1 MKNNKGYYS
10 WIHQL
15 NRAGLEA
22 QQNGFRMINE
32 AKAAKITDPA
42 QRAALMGQMPVAPVI
57 NPDSPS
63 AHPEDVKDAISRL
76 GKLSPTSIALA
87 DGDVGAYVNI
97 TKMKRAERLAQMAQN
112 TGPIDAKPDGNANE
126 VAVDGQDGVM
136 ADPDLSD
143 FEDEMVQAAEIRK
156 DALAN
161 RKRREAEEDAHDYAD
176 PEDDYKYSIPT
187 ANWQTVRESIT
198 SKILKM
204 MNENSDEE
212 TKPQRGRVAKG
223 SDSETPSKS
232 PNSSGAPKGMFK
244 GTEQPSQ
251 RLGKILA
258 IVKEGPKKHG
268 NEAYAWASEALKT
281 MQDKLKKD

>member
-42 QRAALMGQMPVAPVI
+42 KRAELMGQMPVAAPV
-57 NPDSPS
+57 NPESPS
-63 AHPEDVKDAISRL
+63 ADPADVKDTISRL
-76 GKLSPTSIALA
+76 GPTTPGTIKLA
-87 DGDVGAYVNI
+87 DGDVGAYVNLRR
-97 TKMKRAERLAQMAQN
+97 MKNAERLAQLAQN
-112 TGPIDAKPDGNANE
+112 TGPVDAKPDGNANE
-126 VAVDGQDGVM
+126 VAVDGKDGVM

-143 FEDEMVQAAEIRK
+143 FEDEMAQAAEIRK

-161 RKRREAEEDAHDYAD
+161 RARREQEEYPEE
-176 PEDDYKYSIPT
+176 PEDEYRYEIPT

-198 SKILKM
+198 SKISKM
-204 MNENSDEE
+204 MNENRDEE
-212 TKPQRGRVAKG
+212 GSQRGRIAKG
-223 SDSETPSKS
+223 SDSETPARN
-232 PNSSGAPKGMFK
+232 PNSGGAPKGVFK

>member
-42 QRAALMGQMPVAPVI
+42 KRAELMGQMPVATPV
-57 NPDSPS
+57 NPESPS
-63 AHPEDVKDAISRL
+63 ADPADVKDTISRL
-76 GKLSPTSIALA
+76 GPTTPGTIKLA
-87 DGDVGAYVNI
+87 DGDVGAYVNLRR
-97 TKMKRAERLAQMAQN
+97 MKNAERLAQLAQN
-112 TGPIDAKPDGNANE
+112 TGKIDAKPDGNANE
-126 VAVDGQDGVM
+126 VAADGQDGVM

-143 FEDEMVQAAEIRK
+143 FEDEMAQAAEIRK

-161 RKRREAEEDAHDYAD
+161 RARREQEEYPEE
-176 PEDDYKYSIPT
+176 PEDEYRYEIPT

-198 SKILKM
+198 SKISKM
-204 MNENSDEE
+204 MNENRDEE
-212 TKPQRGRVAKG
+212 RSQRGRIVKG
-223 SDSETPSKS
+223 SDSETPARN
-232 PNSSGAPKGMFK
+232 PNSGGAPKGIFK